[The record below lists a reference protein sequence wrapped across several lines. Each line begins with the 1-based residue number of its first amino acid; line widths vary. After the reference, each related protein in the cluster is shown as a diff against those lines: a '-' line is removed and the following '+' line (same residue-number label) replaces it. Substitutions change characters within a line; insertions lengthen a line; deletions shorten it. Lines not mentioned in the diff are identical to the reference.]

1 MKLTVIQLRRI
12 IQEGLEEGQPTDF
25 NEFLPD
31 DHELGLQVT
40 KGGSMCANC
49 KWVSDDGKSCGNE
62 YFQAWQEKVKGVD
75 DGSVLPKPADEYCC
89 DLWHAA

>member
-1 MKLTVIQLRRI
+1 MKLRLVELRRI
-12 IQEGLEEGQPTDF
+12 VREAAEDEARPDF

-31 DHELGLQVT
+31 DHELGMQVT

-49 KWVSDDGKSCGNE
+49 RWVSDDEKSCGNE
-62 YFQAWQEKVKGVD
+62 GFQAWQKDVKGAE

-89 DLWHAA
+89 DNWHAG